1 MIRPSLLLSLL
12 TAMLTSDHTPTSNVS
27 APPQQ
32 AVQSVQMVDETLTEE
47 QQIVEDARRS
57 VGHELC
63 DL

>member
-12 TAMLTSDHTPTSNVS
+12 TAMLTSDHTPASNVS
-27 APPQQ
+27 APSQQ